1 MTFAPRRFGVGEGV
15 EHQLAPGERRFDREV
30 CVPAAETD
38 TCGCRTVSGA
48 QHAVAQLGESV
59 SMVVNAPRMRLTLS
73 LPSGP
78 DPVEG
83 SSPSESCAA
92 RANLGKSDLSSN
104 DWRAGRS

>member
-1 MTFAPRRFGVGEGV
+1 MRHGASGFGEGV
-15 EHQLAPGERRFDREV
+15 GHQLAPGERRFDREV

-59 SMVVNAPRMRLTLS
+59 SMIVNAPRMRLTLS

-83 SSPSESCAA
+83 SSPRTKAVLREPI
-92 RANLGKSDLSSN
+92 
-104 DWRAGRS
+104 

>member
-30 CVPAAETD
+30 CVPVAETD
-38 TCGCRTVSGA
+38 TGGCRTVSGA

-59 SMVVNAPRMRLTLS
+59 SMVVNAPGMRLTL
-73 LPSGP
+73 
-78 DPVEG
+78 
-83 SSPSESCAA
+83 
-92 RANLGKSDLSSN
+92 SDLSSN